1 MRERRHW
8 LLLAGIV
15 ATTLA
20 AVAVGIVVIG
30 GSGEDPREPSDSPSD
45 GPFFGVN
52 DSLLYAS
59 AQSAQ
64 DDVSRA
70 HAEAMAEA
78 GIEWVRFSPAWRGEE
93 ANPPVGAQHV
103 YDFQFLDR
111 VVTVL
116 AEQELPMSL
125 ALYTTPVWAAD
136 LENAEGCTANV
147 NPRSQAFADFA
158 AYAAEVTARYGSDGE
173 FWAENPELPV
183 APLHGIEV
191 WNEPNWNAFWCPTPE
206 PEEYADM
213 FVAAAKSV
221 REVDPKVRLITGGL
235 TSVFED
241 DVEAVAGGMDA
252 NLFIQR
258 MMDRR
263 PEIAKL
269 ADAIGFHPYAA
280 DVDGVIERIARF
292 REGIDEN
299 GLRDVPIEINEAG
312 WPTEGPAF
320 PVAEPD
326 RAALVEDLAAELWD
340 SPCKVDGLALYAWR
354 TPETTPGASELFYG
368 IADPETA
375 EPYETGTA
383 YADQIAKLRNG
394 PVPRGRGSCG

>member
-1 MRERRHW
+1 MREPRQR
-8 LLLAGIV
+8 LLLAGIAV
-15 ATTLA
+15 TIL
-20 AVAVGIVVIG
+20 AVAALGIVVIG
-30 GSGEDPREPSDSPSD
+30 GSEEDPAGPKDPTVDR
-45 GPFFGVN
+45 PFFGVN
-52 DSLLYAS
+52 DSSLYIS
-59 AQSAQ
+59 AQAAQ

-78 GIEWVRFSPAWRGEE
+78 GIEWVRFSTAWRGEE
-93 ANPPVGAQHV
+93 ANPPLGGQHA

-116 AEQELPMSL
+116 AEQELPMGL
-125 ALYTTPVWAAD
+125 TLYTTPVWAAD
-136 LENAEGCTANV
+136 LQNAEGCTVNV
-147 NPRSQAFADFA
+147 NPRSDTFADFA
-158 AYAAEVTARYGSDGE
+158 AYAAAVTARYGSDGK
-173 FWAENPELPV
+173 FWVENPDLPV
-183 APLHGIEV
+183 APLHGIEI
-191 WNEPNWNAFWCPTPE
+191 WNEPNWNAFWCPAPE
-206 PEEYADM
+206 PEEYARM
-213 FVAAAKSV
+213 FVAAAKAV
-221 REVDPKVRLITGGL
+221 REVDPKVRIITGGL

-258 MMDRR
+258 MMERR

-269 ADAIGFHPYAA
+269 ADAIGFHPYAV
-280 DVDGVIERIARF
+280 DVDGVIDRIARF
-292 REGIDEN
+292 RAGLDEN
-299 GLRDVPIEINEAG
+299 GLKDVPIEINEAG

-326 RAALVEDLAAELWD
+326 RANLVADLATELWD
-340 SPCKVDGLALYAWR
+340 SPCNVDGLAVYAWR

-383 YADQIAKLRNG
+383 YADQIAESRDG
-394 PVPRGRGSCG
+394 PSPDPRGSCG